1 MSMLRRLSVV
11 EQISGHLRDELGRG
25 RWSGIMPG
33 AIHLAAELAASS
45 KTTEAALRLLET
57 EGLLC
62 GRGPGRSRSIV
73 ASPATAP
80 RSALRI
86 AILLYEE
93 LSRDNSMSMQ
103 VTLEIQQAIDREGF
117 DSFFCSKT
125 QAGLGF
131 DLLQIRRY
139 VEQTP
144 ADGWIVCVGTREL
157 LEWFSNHR
165 VPGIALFGRRRGLP
179 IAGTGPDKVPAYA
192 EVTRELIRLGHRRI
206 VLCCRKLRRLP
217 EPGTVERA
225 YLAELAAHGIATSP
239 YNLPDWEE
247 TVEGFHAMLASLFK
261 ISPPTALIVGEP
273 SLFAAAQ
280 QFLASRGLRIPGQVS
295 LVCTDYDATFN
306 WLQPAVSHIR
316 WQVQPIVRRVL
327 QWAKA
332 VHKGRRDI
340 KQTLFPAE
348 FVRGGTIGP
357 VAQEGKNR

>member
-225 YLAELAAHGIATSP
+225 YLAELAAQGRGSAGI
-239 YNLPDWEE
+239 
-247 TVEGFHAMLASLFK
+247 
-261 ISPPTALIVGEP
+261 
-273 SLFAAAQ
+273 
-280 QFLASRGLRIPGQVS
+280 
-295 LVCTDYDATFN
+295 
-306 WLQPAVSHIR
+306 PA
-316 WQVQPIVRRVL
+316 
-327 QWAKA
+327 
-332 VHKGRRDI
+332 
-340 KQTLFPAE
+340 
-348 FVRGGTIGP
+348 
-357 VAQEGKNR
+357 